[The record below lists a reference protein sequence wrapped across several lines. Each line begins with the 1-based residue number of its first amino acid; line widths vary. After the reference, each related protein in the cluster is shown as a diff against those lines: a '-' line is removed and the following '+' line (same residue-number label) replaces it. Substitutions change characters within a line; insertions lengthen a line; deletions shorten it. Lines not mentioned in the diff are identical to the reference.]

1 MAEHFF
7 YPTIG
12 CFNHGNSG
20 LRSTIFKV
28 HKRWQPVQNDDMNE
42 ISLIRWPFARIH
54 ALTERLYYLAS
65 MCLNFKRLQS
75 LLVLWYRKMC
85 TAEEMGWTT
94 KNLKYQFWN
103 TLSMDWINYYKSK
116 LLKNWLFI
124 TYFNVSVEHI
134 FPVLH
139 TMKCSSIKCKMLSK
153 ERYKWVYGRNTIW
166 NQMFGKNARFL
177 SICERGLYL
186 RSSIDSI

>member
-1 MAEHFF
+1 MVNNQKHLSLHEFIFIFKEWNVAEHFF
-7 YPTIG
+7 YLTIG

-54 ALTERLYYLAS
+54 ALTEWLYYLAS

-103 TLSMDWINYYKSK
+103 TLSMDLMFQLN
-116 LLKNWLFI
+116 
-124 TYFNVSVEHI
+124 TYFPSYI
-134 FPVLH
+134 
-139 TMKCSSIKCKMLSK
+139 
-153 ERYKWVYGRNTIW
+153 RW
-166 NQMFGKNARFL
+166 NARQ
-177 SICERGLYL
+177 
-186 RSSIDSI
+186 